1 LKCVKNAIC
10 AARSTGQHDPRQTQA
25 PVLMGRPL
33 RAALA
38 AWCVA
43 GAAPE
48 RVAYAPNASAL
59 AAALQGNGTV
69 RVVLTGDVGCF
80 EETLVVR
87 DGQNVT
93 IDGGGRLLGGA
104 GACCGNATAD
114 ASCADDDDCLG
125 AEPGFFP
132 WHKCAGNSEWCGDG
146 DYGDSM
152 DACCPA
158 TCGA

>member
-1 LKCVKNAIC
+1 
-10 AARSTGQHDPRQTQA
+10 
-25 PVLMGRPL
+25 MGRPL

-80 EETLVVR
+80 
-87 DGQNVT
+87 DGT
-93 IDGGGRLLGGA
+93 APR
-104 GACCGNATAD
+104 AC
-114 ASCADDDDCLG
+114 
-125 AEPGFFP
+125 
-132 WHKCAGNSEWCGDG
+132 W
-146 DYGDSM
+146 
-152 DACCPA
+152 
-158 TCGA
+158 TCRARR

>member
-1 LKCVKNAIC
+1 MLWQKKFNWRQTPQKLKCVKNAIC

-25 PVLMGRPL
+25 PVMLGRPL

-80 EETLVVR
+80 
-87 DGQNVT
+87 DGT
-93 IDGGGRLLGGA
+93 APR
-104 GACCGNATAD
+104 AC
-114 ASCADDDDCLG
+114 
-125 AEPGFFP
+125 
-132 WHKCAGNSEWCGDG
+132 W
-146 DYGDSM
+146 
-152 DACCPA
+152 
-158 TCGA
+158 TCRARR

>member
-1 LKCVKNAIC
+1 M
-10 AARSTGQHDPRQTQA
+10 
-25 PVLMGRPL
+25 MGRPL

-132 WHKCAGNSEWCGDG
+132 C
-146 DYGDSM
+146 
-152 DACCPA
+152 
-158 TCGA
+158 